1 MDGIVSAVDRVQT
14 VCSSVIEQ
22 TTDMRI
28 THRNARLVRRKLR
41 DIDKWKTSAQ
51 KVDAILQSKQYKQL
65 DPAISVLLH
74 AEAFLDDPDCP
85 LPLHQQRSLATDIT
99 AAKAHASTWYLQHW
113 SKYCQSM
120 STLNAARIE
129 QAALVPETAIH
140 ICPSTHHI
148 LMSDGST
155 RTTGGFTRMMDSTAN
170 MAQSNSSNKSSDAT
184 SIPAPTPAAPTAAA
198 AAGAGVGAGAGA
210 GWGWGWGWAWGWRE
224 RASAAAMRASRWD
237 RGRGRL
243 RGRDRVRARN
253 RGP

>member
-1 MDGIVSAVDRVQT
+1 MDTTPTIHDSHTRESLLHLLQKFNQDTAAAVHTLDGIVSAVDRVQT

-99 AAKAHASTWYLQHW
+99 AAKAHASTWYLQQW

-140 ICPSTHHI
+140 ICPSTHQI
-148 LMSDGST
+148 LMSDGS
-155 RTTGGFTRMMDSTAN
+155 N
-170 MAQSNSSNKSSDAT
+170 
-184 SIPAPTPAAPTAAA
+184 
-198 AAGAGVGAGAGA
+198 
-210 GWGWGWGWAWGWRE
+210 GWASCQGCH
-224 RASAAAMRASRWD
+224 AADACVM
-237 RGRGRL
+237 L
-243 RGRDRVRARN
+243 MQ
-253 RGP
+253 